1 MVAGVRA
8 GAHFSSRQ
16 GSQALKIGQSV
27 DSDASASDSSSSPDP
42 AAAPAVPA
50 TIPARIKATAGAY
63 IALTKP
69 RVIELL
75 LVSTIPVMLQAHRGH
90 VDIVLILVTV
100 VGGWMGAASANSL
113 NMVADADI
121 DQKMKRT
128 QRRPLARH
136 AVPVRNALIFGI
148 VLAAASFVTLYYGTA
163 DDAGHRSFLPSIL
176 VMITIA
182 FYVFV
187 YTLILK
193 RRTWQNVIWGG
204 AAGCMPALIGWAAVT
219 HSLSWQPFVMFL
231 VVFFWTPPHTWALA
245 WRYRE
250 DYAAAG
256 VPMLPVIATPER
268 VTREML
274 IYTWLTVLTSFAL
287 IPVTSWI
294 YLVVAVGT
302 GAWFLWYVTKLYVNT
317 RRGAEVKPLK
327 IFLKSNEYLALLFCG
342 LAVDAV
348 LNLPTI
354 SSYFS

>member
-1 MVAGVRA
+1 M
-8 GAHFSSRQ
+8 SSR
-16 GSQALKIGQSV
+16 
-27 DSDASASDSSSSPDP
+27 ASASGDP
-42 AAAPAVPA
+42 APQPSVSGSAPAPGSA
-50 TIPARIKATAGAY
+50 AARIKATLLAY

-90 VDIVLILVTV
+90 VDIALILITV
-100 VGGWMGAASANSL
+100 IGGWMGAASANSL

-128 QRRPLARH
+128 QKRPLARH
-136 AVPVRNALIFGI
+136 AVPVRNALVFGI
-148 VLAAASFVTLYYGTA
+148 VLAIASFLVLYYGT
-163 DDAGHRSFLPSIL
+163 GGKWLPPVL

-182 FYVFV
+182 FYVLV

-204 AAGCMPALIGWAAVT
+204 AAGCMPALVGWAAVT
-219 HSLSWQPFVMFL
+219 GTLSWQPVVLFL

-245 WRYRE
+245 MRYRE
-250 DYAAAG
+250 DYRAAG
-256 VPMLPVIATPER
+256 VPMLPVIASDER
-268 VTREML
+268 VTRQML
-274 IYTWLTVLTSFAL
+274 VYTWLTVVTSFFL

-294 YLVVAVGT
+294 YTAVAVLSGV
-302 GAWFLWYVTKLYVNT
+302 WFIWCVTKLYRET

-327 IFLKSNEYLALLFCG
+327 IFLQSNEYLALLFCG

-354 SSYFS
+354 ASYFS

>member
-1 MVAGVRA
+1 M
-8 GAHFSSRQ
+8 
-16 GSQALKIGQSV
+16 
-27 DSDASASDSSSSPDP
+27 
-42 AAAPAVPA
+42 
-50 TIPARIKATAGAY
+50 KATLLAY

-90 VDIVLILVTV
+90 VDIALILITV
-100 VGGWMGAASANSL
+100 IGGWMGAASANSL

-128 QRRPLARH
+128 QKRPLARH
-136 AVPVRNALIFGI
+136 AVPVRNALVFGI
-148 VLAAASFVTLYYGTA
+148 VLAIASFLVLYYGT
-163 DDAGHRSFLPSIL
+163 GGKWLPPVL

-182 FYVFV
+182 FYVLV

-204 AAGCMPALIGWAAVT
+204 AAGCMPALVGWAAVT
-219 HSLSWQPFVMFL
+219 GTLSWQPVVLFL

-245 WRYRE
+245 MRYRE
-250 DYAAAG
+250 DYRAAG
-256 VPMLPVIATPER
+256 VPMLPVIASDER
-268 VTREML
+268 VTRQML
-274 IYTWLTVLTSFAL
+274 VYTWLTVVTSFFL

-294 YLVVAVGT
+294 YTAVAVLSGV
-302 GAWFLWYVTKLYVNT
+302 WFIWCVTKLYRET

-327 IFLKSNEYLALLFCG
+327 IFLQSNEYLALLFCG

-354 SSYFS
+354 ASYFS